1 MAAAAARAAHAIP
14 VAAPVPPP
22 AGLAA
27 GVGGAFRGCVAVAPL
42 AALQVAHA
50 LVELRRGG
58 KTSVA
63 DATLAK
69 LADGRQMDG
78 CGSRRC
84 NSPPGPDSVPTGSG
98 SPAACAPPGG

>member
-27 GVGGAFRGCVAVAPL
+27 GVGGAFGGCVAVAPL
-42 AALQVAHA
+42 SALQVAHA

-63 DATLAK
+63 VTVAK
-69 LADGRQMDG
+69 LADGWMRIKE
-78 CGSRRC
+78 
-84 NSPPGPDSVPTGSG
+84 V
-98 SPAACAPPGG
+98 